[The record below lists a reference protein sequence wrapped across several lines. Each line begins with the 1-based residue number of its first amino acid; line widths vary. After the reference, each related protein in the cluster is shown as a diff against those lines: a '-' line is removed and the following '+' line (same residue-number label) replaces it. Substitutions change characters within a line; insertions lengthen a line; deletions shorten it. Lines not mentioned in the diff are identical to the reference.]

1 MARLIEPDHQRRLR
15 RMIRILAGV
24 WERQHAA
31 PAVVEPNPHPPES
44 IQTAHREGA

>member
-31 PAVVEPNPHPPES
+31 PAIAEGNPPEPEP
-44 IQTAHREGA
+44 QRTAHREGA